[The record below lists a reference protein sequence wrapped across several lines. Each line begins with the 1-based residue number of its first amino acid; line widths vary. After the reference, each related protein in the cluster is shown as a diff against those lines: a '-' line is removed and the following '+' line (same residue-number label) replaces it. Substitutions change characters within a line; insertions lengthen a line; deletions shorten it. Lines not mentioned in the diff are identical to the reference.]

1 MMTLSSEDQLRI
13 QVMLHNEPKALR
25 IDENQMVLYAWTPNG
40 EASIPLSP
48 NLPNEQYLK
57 ALREML
63 SEHVL
68 GSAGGY
74 PLYLKRW
81 SRMGHTGEQHLEQ
94 FLLLGEPEAVV
105 AVANSP
111 ALTIELARLVWWAVT
126 NTAQQAE
133 QGLHMLRRD
142 CVVEDPLGREI
153 AQFLIEHLPF
163 VTEPEEV
170 LSILAGVLQEGL
182 LEQAQIERIWQRSQE
197 RGKGIYQIAFLQG
210 RPWAL
215 PEMVAAHPQQLE
227 WQQQLQSL
235 QENRAARQLLQLA
248 DRGGQ
253 TFLKHVERLLDT
265 VANEISVYALMNA
278 VGSLFAPL
286 QWPLDEERL
295 LSGCSLQPVLEQPEI
310 VEMLELTPQLQP
322 QLEAMARL
330 AHVRQEITFKAILH
344 SGSVGRSLRK
354 KLKPEFDLIRSNLHT
369 LLGAD

>member
-1 MMTLSSEDQLRI
+1 MSLSSEDQLRI
-13 QVMLHNEPKALR
+13 QVMLHNHPKALR

-111 ALTIELARLVWWAVT
+111 GLTIELARLVWWAVT

-133 QGLHMLRRD
+133 QGLHMLRRS
-142 CVVEDPLGREI
+142 CVVEDDLGREI
-153 AQFLIEHLPF
+153 AQFLMGHLPF

-170 LSILAGVLQEGL
+170 LATLSAVLQQGL
-182 LEQAQIERIWQRSQE
+182 LEPDKIEKIWSRSQE

-210 RPWAL
+210 RPFDL
-215 PEMVAAHPQQLE
+215 PESAEAHDHLAQ
-227 WQQQLQSL
+227 WQQHLQSL
-235 QENRAARQLLQLA
+235 QQNRVSQLLLQIGSS
-248 DRGGQ
+248 GGQ
-253 TFLKHVERLLDT
+253 TFLQQAARLLES

-278 VGSLFAPL
+278 IGELFAEL
-286 QWPLDEERL
+286 EWPLDSNRT
-295 LSGCSLQPVLEQPEI
+295 LQQVDLGPVLESEESVALLEVAPEFSR
-310 VEMLELTPQLQP
+310 
-322 QLEAMARL
+322 QLEAMALL
-330 AHVRQEITFKAILH
+330 AHVRQEIVFKSVLH

-354 KLKPEFDLIRSNLHT
+354 KLRPEFDLIRNHLQA
-369 LLGAD
+369 LQE

>member
-1 MMTLSSEDQLRI
+1 MLSSEDQLRV
-13 QVMLHNEPKALR
+13 QVMLHNDPKALR

-133 QGLHMLRRD
+133 QGLHMLRRA
-142 CVVEDPLGREI
+142 CVIEDELGREI
-153 AQFLIEHLPF
+153 ARFLMEHLPF
-163 VTEPEEV
+163 ISEPEEV
-170 LSILAGVLQEGL
+170 LATLSGVLQEGL
-182 LEQAQIERIWQRSQE
+182 LEQAEIERIWQRSQE

-210 RPWAL
+210 RPWSL
-215 PEMVAAHPQQLE
+215 PEPVAEHPQLAQ
-227 WQQQLQSL
+227 WPL
-235 QENRAARQLLQLA
+235 QELSDNCVAQLLLRLWGSA
-248 DRGGQ
+248 GQ
-253 TFLKHVERLLDT
+253 TFLNHATALLDT

-278 VGSLFAPL
+278 IGSLFA
-286 QWPLDEERL
+286 E
-295 LSGCSLQPVLEQPEI
+295 LSWSIDSHRSLAELSLEPVLAHESNRALLEQAPA
-310 VEMLELTPQLQP
+310 LRP
-322 QLEAMARL
+322 QLEAMALL
-330 AHVRQEITFKAILH
+330 AHVRQEIAFKSVLH

-354 KLKPEFDLIRSNLHT
+354 KLKPEFDLIRSAIQQLQP
-369 LLGAD
+369 

>member
-1 MMTLSSEDQLRI
+1 MLSSEDQLRI

-25 IDENQMVLYAWTPNG
+25 IDENQMVLYAWTTNG

-111 ALTIELARLVWWAVT
+111 ALTIELAKLVWWAVT

-133 QGLHMLRRD
+133 QGLHMLRRG
-142 CVVEDPLGREI
+142 CVIEDALGREI
-153 AQFLIEHLPF
+153 AQFLMEHLPF

-170 LSILAGVLQEGL
+170 LSILSAVLQEGL
-182 LEQAQIERIWQRSQE
+182 LEEAQIEKIWRRSQE

-210 RPWAL
+210 RPLAL
-215 PEMVAAHPQQLE
+215 PEPVEAYPALE
-227 WQQQLQSL
+227 
-235 QENRAARQLLQLA
+235 QLLDHTEGVVAEKLKQLA
-248 DRGGQ
+248 SSGGQ
-253 TFLKHVERLLDT
+253 TFVAQSIALLDK
-265 VANEISVYALMNA
+265 VANEVSVYALMNA
-278 VGSLFAPL
+278 IGSFFVT
-286 QWPLDEERL
+286 L
-295 LSGCSLQPVLEQPEI
+295 LPSMPAQR
-310 VEMLELTPQLQP
+310 QLQEVDLVP
-322 QLEAMARL
+322 LLAEVDEVPEALRSQLEALFFL
-330 AHVRQEITFKAILH
+330 AHVREEVTFKAILH

-354 KLKPEFDLIRSNLHT
+354 KLKPEFDLIRSHLQR
-369 LLGAD
+369 LQP

>member
-1 MMTLSSEDQLRI
+1 MLSSEDQLRV

-25 IDENQMVLYAWTPNG
+25 IDEGQMVLYAWTAHG

-48 NLPNEQYLK
+48 NLPKEQYLK
-57 ALREML
+57 GLREML

-111 ALTIELARLVWWAVT
+111 GLTIELARRVWWAVS

-142 CVVEDPLGREI
+142 CVVEDALGREI
-153 AQFLIEHLPF
+153 ARFLMEYLPF

-170 LSILAGVLQEGL
+170 LATLAALLQEGL
-182 LEQAQIERIWQRSQE
+182 LEPAEIERIWQRSQE
-197 RGKGIYQIAFLQG
+197 RGKGIYQVAFLQG
-210 RPWAL
+210 RPLAL
-215 PEMVAAHPQQLE
+215 PEPLAPHPQLQS
-227 WQQQLQSL
+227 WQQQLQS
-235 QENRAARQLLQLA
+235 QADNRVATLLLRLA
-248 DRGGQ
+248 DSGGQ
-253 TFLKHVERLLDT
+253 TFLHHVQRLLDT
-265 VANEISVYALMNA
+265 VANEVAVYALMNA
-278 VGSLFAPL
+278 IGSLFTAL
-286 QWPLDEERL
+286 QWPLDGERL
-295 LSGCSLQPVLEQPEI
+295 LSGCRLQEVLLQP
-310 VEMLELTPQLQP
+310 ELVALRGAAPQLAP
-322 QLEAMARL
+322 QLEAMALL
-330 AHVRQEITFKAILH
+330 AHVRQEIAFKSVLH

-354 KLKPEFDLIRSNLHT
+354 KLKPEFDLIRSNLRR
-369 LLGAD
+369 LQGEP